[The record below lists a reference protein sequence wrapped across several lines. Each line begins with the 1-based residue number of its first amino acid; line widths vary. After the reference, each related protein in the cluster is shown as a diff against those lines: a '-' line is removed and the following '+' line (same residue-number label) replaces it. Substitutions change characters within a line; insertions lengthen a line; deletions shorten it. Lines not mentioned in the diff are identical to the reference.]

1 MNQEPDSGP
10 RTRALIRQYVP
21 DDAPVISAL
30 GKLAVEAAQW
40 SAASYEQAAESGQTV
55 LIAEEGRQ
63 ICGFLVSRLVGSEG
77 EILNMAIAPGQRRKG
92 IGSKLL
98 AAVEEEAKAK
108 NAERMYLEVRES
120 NSAAIAFYEKHGFAK
135 SGRRTNYY
143 LNPTENAVVLEK
155 KLTG

>member
-55 LIAEEGRQ
+55 LIAEEGLQ

-108 NAERMYLEVRES
+108 SAERMYLEVRES

-143 LNPTENAVVLEK
+143 RNPTENAVVLEK